1 MAKQKDQLI
10 KPGWKP
16 TPTEEREPP
25 DLQGCEFDGEKEI
38 SRHDLGVIARAAAVY
53 HSVNPDDPYK
63 ACLTQC
69 YARYWEL
76 EKGN

>member
-1 MAKQKDQLI
+1 MVKKKDQPI

-16 TPTEEREPP
+16 TPIEEREPP
-25 DLQGCEFDGEKEI
+25 DLQGCEFDGGKEI

-53 HSVNPDDPYK
+53 HTVNPSTEYK
-63 ACLTQC
+63 QCLTIA

-76 EKGN
+76 EKS